1 MVHSLLQNQNVWN
14 MDEKGFL
21 MGDIGKERVITSKHE
36 RKIYM
41 TRPGNQEW
49 VSLMKCVSMNGK
61 VLSPWIIFKG
71 KLQMKAWWDVLKT
84 GHIALSENGWTDNGL
99 GLAWLQQAFDPE
111 SNDRRI
117 HLTTVRTQQPSK
129 YPIS

>member
-1 MVHSLLQNQNVWN
+1 
-14 MDEKGFL
+14 
-21 MGDIGKERVITSKHE
+21 MGVIGKERVITSKHE

-41 TRPGNQEW
+41 TRPDNREW

-84 GHIALSENGWTDNGL
+84 GHIALSENGWTDNEL

-111 SNDRRI
+111 SNDNQSEQWRMLLWARFSRI
-117 HLTTVRTQQPSK
+117 YCGH
-129 YPIS
+129 